1 MGGGVSSTCI
11 SCLLIYIGL
20 TISSRSPHDLLAT
33 YSNCAATKEE
43 KIEEMRDEFLKEDA
57 NNDGTVSLDELK
69 KYRQKVEGDTYD
81 EATVEVRDALSP

>member
-1 MGGGVSSTCI
+1 M
-11 SCLLIYIGL
+11 LLTRFVPL
-20 TISSRSPHDLLAT
+20 PHAVT
-33 YSNCAATKEE
+33 KPKEE